1 MKFWLAFGASVVN
14 RSTSMSPFSVEI
26 VALVIG
32 LLQSVALRRDGH
44 LVHLDRARGVVDAGG
59 GRGDRVDRLHAL
71 RHVAEDRIRRR
82 QAALGDVLEDDEELA
97 AVRVRAGV

>member
-32 LLQSVALRRDGH
+32 LLPVGRAALRRDGH
-44 LVHLDRARGVVDAGG
+44 LVHLDRGRGVFDAGG
-59 GRGDRVDRLHAL
+59 GRDDRVDRLHAL
-71 RHVAEDRIRRR
+71 RHVAEDRVRRR
-82 QAALGDVLEDDEELA
+82 QAALGNVLEDDEEL
-97 AVRVRAGV
+97 